1 MKVWVVDDDDFFHLL
16 VNRIVKKGNF
26 DVSLESYF
34 DGKQAFDRFLQI
46 DNHESLIPQIVLLD
60 INMPLY
66 DGWYMM
72 DHFANLAPEVKQK
85 IKVYICSSSIAPYDK
100 LRINSYNQIV
110 DFIEKPLSIE
120 IFRRLINL

>member
-1 MKVWVVDDDDFFHLL
+1 
-16 VNRIVKKGNF
+16 VKKGNF
-26 DVSLESYF
+26 DVSLESFF

-46 DNHESLIPQIVLLD
+46 DSHESLIPQIVLLD

-85 IKVYICSSSIAPYDK
+85 IKVYICSSSVAPYDK